1 MSKCALDIKKDIINN
16 VGNKLTVQGA
26 IVDGNVGYF
35 PNPNRASI
43 TIASINREF
52 DNQSVVQEG
61 ERGSFTINPPDALVN
76 IYFEQYKRE
85 QVAEA
90 EDLQREDIQRG
101 GYTEE
106 DRGEFFQI
114 KSKEVEKASQ
124 ELDEYLL
131 NFLKPFG
138 VTYKEV
144 EGLKNRLGEDSLGVA
159 DVLNKLITLSKD
171 RKIDTVPEEAGH
183 MLVMLMG
190 ENHPEIKGL
199 LKSIEKWSGYQEVY
213 DQYFDKYYNEKQIKL
228 EAIGQVIAK
237 GLVREFKESAVDK
250 SIFYQA
256 RKAIQA
262 FFKMLSALNPFYSNF
277 YTNHL
282 ADKIAK
288 NILLGNTDYVAN
300 LTKPNPKL
308 DYSKA
313 VENNPLAKSIIDTFT
328 GSKFGFSLT
337 GSLAISGQGETVFR
351 PEDEPI
357 HDLDFVVND
366 KSKRGEIDSYL
377 NSINAVP
384 AHYGIKGDDYVT
396 VAYYVP
402 AKNHTVEVVKRSSSG
417 MITDVIVRDASGKQV
432 EPTADKLMAVDFFIY
447 NIPSEER
454 KRGTFTSWQDIYKG
468 KLSLSPLKSGER
480 MFARPKDQRDY
491 VLSVPVSRDVEL
503 GQFTYLQT
511 EDMVS
516 SRASEETL
524 ELIRAAAKQMGI
536 DIQDLTDYVKAHPEI
551 EADVKNANG
560 VADLIGGVVAVAEG
574 RADRALVE
582 EIVHVATAIID
593 QVDPKLMTAIISKID
608 RYKIYKQTLEAYKGK
623 KGYQLSDGKP
633 NIRKIKKEAADKLI
647 AELIINRNEGST
659 EYPDLLN
666 EETRSWVRRIWEA
679 ILDTIR
685 GIYTK
690 SNIDIFETVAG
701 RVATA
706 DIAGTTADLTA
717 DDIFLQAADNQAVN
731 KFYDTVTSIGK
742 RMRVILEQRDAAGNL
757 IKKRHYKL
765 DETEIPRTVTEKVK
779 EGKAKKFER
788 TELDKIIDDQKRE
801 WGNKGHKYVED
812 YIKNNLIDK
821 DGYRKTIPTTTPI
834 ESDLPQAVQEKVRMF
849 ADKLIASYPIGTR
862 FIVETKAVNMR
873 TKKLASTL
881 DFIAIEPVGV
891 NDFKVD
897 IYDWKF
903 ASIDKTRDDDVPWY
917 KQEEWQEQMGDYAN
931 IVYSY
936 GLKPNQ
942 LRKAR
947 MIPFI
952 SNYTNRIKDD
962 PKSGLVLSSIEVGD
976 LDNPKETSL
985 YLLPVAINTESTGNT
1000 RVDNLIK
1007 SLRQQRDKI
1016 FKTAAS
1022 PEERRSKILQ
1032 LNEIGK
1038 ALRSLQMK
1046 LDFGPLVNVGTTFVN
1061 RAAETFKSFENLDYS
1076 KLSEQEIRVKL
1087 GELIEYKK
1095 SAEKYAELGDV
1106 FLDAYEKEDLD
1117 EPAKKILDSLEK
1129 ISASTKR
1136 MVDKIEDLQK
1146 EFVIQMAIKMKAI
1159 TADEALGEVTPET
1172 KEAYLAAEK
1181 EVSGLLNSFTEA
1193 TRLPSRLINLAAR
1206 AYLQSKN
1213 LMNIKLSR
1221 MVNEFEKVLIP
1232 LQEEASRAGKSAFDM
1247 IGEVRNGQLRLIRKV
1262 DPKFYEQVAA
1272 AKQARNKKFFMDN
1285 MDMEKFNKLAKEEI
1299 EKGQKELDLMTFSTD
1314 PQKDAIIRKYRVK
1327 KLKDSINIHSESFNG
1342 FTSFDFNSLFSKT
1355 FLEDKH
1361 LSSEYK
1367 AMSENA
1373 KKVWTFFNNLNIRA
1387 KDLGYIQK
1395 EGLSFFPLMEA
1406 TFLQK
1411 VGQSSDVVGQ
1421 SRDFFADLFTARV
1434 NDLPAHAKIDPETN
1448 KVRKEIP
1455 RYFTTTD
1462 KDVSQLSKDLNKVG
1476 TLWIKS
1482 ILQYENAKSLENV
1495 LLTVHSVEESRG
1507 HIVVNEKGEVIFE
1520 AGAPRVDER
1529 SNKSAEVLEKLIDDY
1544 IYGIKED
1551 ASSFGNM
1558 AIDAMVDKVSGT
1570 DEEEKQK
1577 KAVSTKKAL
1586 ENSNVLVRALA
1597 VGLKPLISIANYFG
1611 FQFQSFINAGNFYKY
1626 RDFLGNHLSVS
1637 SGVGLS
1643 TIDKGLMDL
1652 LVPLNEDI
1660 TLEKRRQL
1668 AKKGSYIDYLST
1680 WTFSDVMMVT
1690 NSFPERKLQLTN
1702 AKTFNDNSMVVDGEI
1717 VNIRKYLAE
1726 QDRKTK
1732 YKLSAA
1738 ERRELERSFD
1748 ERVNTLKETKSLSK
1762 VAEVKDGLVVI
1773 PGVSDE
1779 ALARYRTTVIEYARN
1794 LNGQLNEDNKAAY
1807 TRDTMFKSFMM
1818 FKTWVPKQI
1827 FVRAAD
1833 INKNTELDE
1842 WEYGRMRLFAKTWAH
1857 LGLFRIGK
1865 MRAILQG
1872 TDEGIQIMN
1881 EILEQKRLDYYKKT
1895 GQQLE
1900 ITEEEWYDLVR
1911 RELSREMRELGVLFS
1926 TLGLVIAAKAA
1937 EPPEDATELEKNRY
1951 KFWAKAVNKISDEMK
1966 FYYNP
1971 LSFESITKGS
1981 VLPQVGLL
1989 SKASNFIWDFSGE
2002 TRGFIIDDPE
2012 IMEKNHPIKY
2022 FLNVI
2027 PGAAQFQNDVLP
2039 FVDPE
2044 LAKEL
2049 GVRVTTQGRLY

>member
-1 MSKCALDIKKDIINN
+1 MSKCALDIKKDIIGK
-16 VGNKLTVQGA
+16 VGKRLTVEGA

-35 PNPNRASI
+35 LNPNRASSII
-43 TIASINREF
+43 TSVNKEF

-61 ERGSFTINPPDALVN
+61 EKGSFSINPSDALVN
-76 IYFEQYKRE
+76 VYFEEYQR
-85 QVAEA
+85 QQIAEA

-106 DRGEFFQI
+106 GRGEFFQ
-114 KSKEVEKASQ
+114 
-124 ELDEYLL
+124 L
-131 NFLKPFG
+131 
-138 VTYKEV
+138 
-144 EGLKNRLGEDSLGVA
+144 
-159 DVLNKLITLSKD
+159 
-171 RKIDTVPEEAGH
+171 EE
-183 MLVMLMG
+183 M
-190 ENHPEIKGL
+190 
-199 LKSIEKWSGYQEVY
+199 
-213 DQYFDKYYNEKQIKL
+213 
-228 EAIGQVIAK
+228 
-237 GLVREFKESAVDK
+237 
-250 SIFYQA
+250 
-256 RKAIQA
+256 
-262 FFKMLSALNPFYSNF
+262 
-277 YTNHL
+277 
-282 ADKIAK
+282 
-288 NILLGNTDYVAN
+288 
-300 LTKPNPKL
+300 
-308 DYSKA
+308 
-313 VENNPLAKSIIDTFT
+313 
-328 GSKFGFSLT
+328 
-337 GSLAISGQGETVFR
+337 
-351 PEDEPI
+351 
-357 HDLDFVVND
+357 
-366 KSKRGEIDSYL
+366 
-377 NSINAVP
+377 P
-384 AHYGIKGDDYVT
+384 A
-396 VAYYVP
+396 
-402 AKNHTVEVVKRSSSG
+402 
-417 MITDVIVRDASGKQV
+417 
-432 EPTADKLMAVDFFIY
+432 
-447 NIPSEER
+447 
-454 KRGTFTSWQDIYKG
+454 
-468 KLSLSPLKSGER
+468 
-480 MFARPKDQRDY
+480 
-491 VLSVPVSRDVEL
+491 
-503 GQFTYLQT
+503 
-511 EDMVS
+511 

-524 ELIRAAAKQMGI
+524 NLMRVAAKEMGI
-536 DIQDLTDYVKAHPEI
+536 DIQDLTDYVNAHPDI
-551 EADVKNANG
+551 DVSGAAG
-560 VADLIGGVVAVAEG
+560 VADLIKGVVAVAEG
-574 RADRALVE
+574 RADRALIE
-582 EIVHVATAIID
+582 EIVHVSTAIID
-593 QVDPKLMTAIISKID
+593 QVDPSLMTAIISKID
-608 RYKIYKQTLEAYKGK
+608 RFKIYKQTLEAYKGK
-623 KGYQLSDGKP
+623 KGYQLADGKP

-647 AELIINRNEGST
+647 SELIINNNEGTT
-659 EYPDLLN
+659 EFPELLK
-666 EETRSWVRRIWEA
+666 EENRSWIRRMWDA
-679 ILDTIR
+679 ILDRIR

-690 SNIDIFETVAG
+690 SNIDLFENISKRVQLGEVGGVA
-701 RVATA
+701 
-706 DIAGTTADLTA
+706 ADLTT
-717 DDIFLQAADNQAVN
+717 DEIFLQAANNTAVN
-731 KFYDTVTSIGK
+731 KFYDTVMNIANRIVGP
-742 RMRVILEQRDAAGNL
+742 IDATAD
-757 IKKRHYKL
+757 KKRHYL
-765 DETEIPRTVTEKVK
+765 FDGVEVPRTVTEKVK
-779 EGKAKKFER
+779 ESRAKKFER
-788 TELDKIIDDQKRE
+788 SEFDKIIDDQKRE
-801 WGNKGHKYVED
+801 WGNRGHKYLESYV
-812 YIKNNLIDK
+812 KTNLIDK
-821 DGYRKTIPTTTPI
+821 NGYKKDTFTTIPI
-834 ESDLPQAVQEKVRMF
+834 SSKLPEAVQEKVRMF
-849 ADKLIASYPIGTR
+849 AEKLIASYPVGTR

-897 IYDWKF
+897 VYDWKF
-903 ASIDKTRDDDVPWY
+903 ASIDKTREEDIPWY
-917 KQEEWQEQMGDYAN
+917 KEEEWKEQMGDYAN
-931 IVYSY
+931 MMYSY

-952 SNYTNRIKDD
+952 SNYVNKIKDD
-962 PKSGLVLSSIEVGD
+962 PKSGIVLSSIEVGD

-1007 SLRQQRDKI
+1007 SLRQQKDKI
-1016 FKTAAS
+1016 FKTATS
-1022 PEERRSKILQ
+1022 PEERRAKILQ

-1046 LDFGPLVNVGTTFVN
+1046 LDFGPLVNVGMTFIN

-1106 FLDAYEKEDLD
+1106 FLDVYKKEDLD

-1172 KEAYLAAEK
+1172 REVYLAAEK

-1206 AYLQSKN
+1206 AYLQSRN

-1221 MVNEFEKVLIP
+1221 MINEFEKVLLP
-1232 LQEEASRAGKSAFDM
+1232 LQEEASRAGKSAFDT

-1272 AKQARNKKFFMDN
+1272 AKQAKNKKFFMDN
-1285 MDMEKFNKLAKEEI
+1285 MDMKKFNELAKAEL
-1299 EKGQKELDLMTFSTD
+1299 EKGEKELQLMTFSTD
-1314 PQKDAIIRKYRVK
+1314 PEKDAIIRKYRIK
-1327 KLKDSINIHSESFNG
+1327 KLKDSININSETFNG
-1342 FTSFDFNSLFSKT
+1342 FTSYDFNSLFSKS

-1411 VGQSSDVVGQ
+1411 VGQSSDLVGQ

-1448 KVRKEIP
+1448 TVRKEIP

-1462 KDVSQLSKDLNKVG
+1462 KDINQLSKDLNKVG

-1482 ILQYENAKSLENV
+1482 ILQYENAKSLENT
-1495 LLTVHSVEESRG
+1495 LLTVHSVEQSRG

-1520 AGAPRVDER
+1520 AGAPRVDEK
-1529 SNKSAEVLEKLIDDY
+1529 SNKSAEVLGKLIDDY

-1570 DEEEKQK
+1570 DEEEKQN
-1577 KAVSTKKAL
+1577 KAISTKKAL

-1680 WTFSDVMMVT
+1680 WTFSDVMMIT

-1717 VNIRKYLAE
+1717 VNIRKHLAE

-1732 YKLSAA
+1732 YKLSTA

-1748 ERVNTLKETKSLSK
+1748 ERVNKLKETKSLSK

-1794 LNGQLNEDNKAAY
+1794 LNGQMNEDNKAAY

-1818 FKTWVPKQI
+1818 FKTWVPKQL

-1857 LGLFRIGK
+1857 LGLLRIGK
-1865 MRAILQG
+1865 MRAIIQG
-1872 TDEGIQIMN
+1872 TDEGIRIMD

-1911 RELSREMRELGVLFS
+1911 RELSREMRELGTLFS

-1989 SKASNFIWDFSGE
+1989 SKAGNFIEDFLGE

-2022 FLNVI
+2022 FLNII

-2049 GVRVTTQGRLY
+2049 GIRVTTQGRLY